1 MLVILD
7 LTEDHVKH
15 QPTLS
20 SVKVAW
26 GTLGSH
32 ATSMM
37 HIRPYTN
44 QPLTSQISSKVV
56 VSTVQQEIKRMKE
69 K

>member
-7 LTEDHVKH
+7 LIEDHVKH
-15 QPTLS
+15 QPTLG

-26 GTLGSH
+26 GTPGSH
-32 ATSMM
+32 STRIM
-37 HIRPYTN
+37 HIRRHAN
-44 QPLTSQISSKVV
+44 QLLTLQNSSKVV
-56 VSTVQQEIKRMKE
+56 VPTMQQEIKRMKE